1 MAAGITA
8 RCETEG
14 HARLKRL
21 AFLWAQAHGY
31 SACAMEVSL
40 PRCRYRADVAAY
52 RPKPKTIGST
62 VTFECK
68 QALCDLRRDNCQ
80 SDAARQRLE
89 TICERRQLLE
99 TRLHEHYPSL
109 RNGDSLFPEFDLPD
123 FTVIGHRGY
132 ARLLR
137 ELRTVQNRLYDCTK
151 FYKLIRYRC
160 ANLFFLVLTNELF
173 RDPEIP
179 VGWGALVESDGA
191 LTLMRKPVWQETA
204 VENRILLLQRIA
216 MAGTRAF
223 NRQVEITFDDVI
235 AAREIS
241 LTQNRPSYDCRS

>member
-1 MAAGITA
+1 MAAGVTGV
-8 RCETEG
+8 RGETEG

-21 AFLWAQAHGY
+21 AFLWAQAQGY

-62 VTFECK
+62 AIFECK

-80 SDAARQRLE
+80 SAAARRRLE

-99 TRLHEHYPSL
+99 ARLREHYPDL
-109 RNGDSLFPEFDLPD
+109 RNGDWLFPEFDLPD

-137 ELRTVQNRLYDCTK
+137 ELRAVQNRLYDCTK
-151 FYKLIRYRC
+151 FDKLIRYGC
-160 ANLFFLVLTNELF
+160 ANLFFLVLPSELF
-173 RDPEIP
+173 RDSEIP
-179 VGWGALVESDGA
+179 AGWGALVELGGG
-191 LTLMRKPVWQETA
+191 LTLMRKPVLQETTA
-204 VENRILLLQRIA
+204 ENRIHFLQRIA
-216 MAGTRAF
+216 MAGTRGL
-223 NRQVEITFDDVI
+223 NRQVEITFDDI
-235 AAREIS
+235 AAE
-241 LTQNRPSYDCRS
+241 QYRSF

>member
-1 MAAGITA
+1 MAAEVTGV
-8 RCETEG
+8 RGETEG

-21 AFLWAQAHGY
+21 AFLWAQAQGY

-62 VTFECK
+62 AIFECK

-80 SDAARQRLE
+80 SAAARRRLE

-99 TRLHEHYPSL
+99 ARLREHYPDL
-109 RNGDSLFPEFDLPD
+109 RNGDWLFPEFDLPD

-137 ELRTVQNRLYDCTK
+137 ELRAVQDRLYDCTK
-151 FYKLIRYRC
+151 FDKLIRYGC
-160 ANLFFLVLTNELF
+160 ANLFFLVLPSELF
-173 RDPEIP
+173 RDSEIP
-179 VGWGALVESDGA
+179 AGWGALVELDGG
-191 LTLMRKPVWQETA
+191 LTLMRKPVLQETTA
-204 VENRILLLQRIA
+204 ENRIHFLQRIA
-216 MAGTRAF
+216 MAGTRGL
-223 NRQVEITFDDVI
+223 NRQVEITFDDI
-235 AAREIS
+235 AAE
-241 LTQNRPSYDCRS
+241 QYRSF

>member
-1 MAAGITA
+1 MAAGVTGV
-8 RCETEG
+8 RGETEG

-21 AFLWAQAHGY
+21 AFLWAQAQGY

-62 VTFECK
+62 AIFECK

-80 SDAARQRLE
+80 SAAARRRLE

-99 TRLHEHYPSL
+99 ARLREHYPDL
-109 RNGDSLFPEFDLPD
+109 RNGDWLFPEFDLPD

-137 ELRTVQNRLYDCTK
+137 ELRAVQDRLYDCTK
-151 FYKLIRYRC
+151 FDKLIRYGC
-160 ANLFFLVLTNELF
+160 ANLFFLVLPSELF
-173 RDPEIP
+173 RDSEIP
-179 VGWGALVESDGA
+179 AGWGALVELDGG
-191 LTLMRKPVWQETA
+191 LTLMRKPVLQETTA
-204 VENRILLLQRIA
+204 ENRIHFLQRIA
-216 MAGTRAF
+216 MAGTRGL
-223 NRQVEITFDDVI
+223 NRQVEITFDDI
-235 AAREIS
+235 AAE
-241 LTQNRPSYDCRS
+241 QYRSF